1 MKLKGIWKYVIAV
14 LIFTLT
20 TVMLAV
26 LGHKAKAEYKEVT
39 CSGIKVEIA
48 EQDGLTFVTD
58 GDVMEYMAGGY
69 GNCSGKRLEEIDL
82 ARIEEILDG
91 KSAILKSE
99 AYTTR
104 DGILHI
110 IITQRVPVVRLVS
123 GRGGWYA
130 DSEGYL
136 FPLQKNYTSRV
147 PIVAGSI
154 PLNIKSG
161 FKGIP
166 ATAAERQWLGGI
178 LDLVD
183 FLSRNRRWD
192 DAIAQIHVNGNGHV
206 IIVPRKG
213 REKFYMGR
221 PEEFEKKFAKI
232 ENYYR
237 YIVPEKG
244 QDAYSYVNVS
254 FDGQI
259 VCRK

>member
-1 MKLKGIWKYVIAV
+1 M
-14 LIFTLT
+14 
-20 TVMLAV
+20 
-26 LGHKAKAEYKEVT
+26 
-39 CSGIKVEIA
+39 EIA
-48 EQDGLTFVTD
+48 EQDGLNFVTV
-58 GDVMEYMAGGY
+58 GDVKEYIAGGY

-147 PIVAGSI
+147 PIVDGSI

-161 FKGIP
+161 FKGTP
-166 ATAAERQWLGGI
+166 STAAERQWLGGI

-213 REKFYMGR
+213 RREILHGQGR
-221 PEEFEKKFAKI
+221 KSSRKNSRKLKI
-232 ENYYR
+232 IIDTSYR
-237 YIVPEKG
+237 RRDRMHIPMSMSAST
-244 QDAYSYVNVS
+244 D
-254 FDGQI
+254 
-259 VCRK
+259 R

>member
-1 MKLKGIWKYVIAV
+1 MKLKGIWKYIIAV

-48 EQDGLTFVTD
+48 EQDGLNFVTV
-58 GDVMEYMAGGY
+58 GDVKEYIAGGY
-69 GNCSGKRLEEIDL
+69 GNCSGKRPEEIDL

-147 PIVAGSI
+147 PIVDGSI

-161 FKGIP
+161 FKGTP
-166 ATAAERQWLGGI
+166 ATAAERQWLRGI

-213 REKFYMGR
+213 REKFTWAGR
-221 PEEFEKKFAKI
+221 KSSRKI
-232 ENYYR
+232 REN
-237 YIVPEKG
+237 
-244 QDAYSYVNVS
+244 
-254 FDGQI
+254 
-259 VCRK
+259 

>member
-1 MKLKGIWKYVIAV
+1 MKLKGIWKYIIAV

-26 LGHKAKAEYKEVT
+26 LGHKAEAEYKEVT

-48 EQDGLTFVTD
+48 EQDGLNFVTV
-58 GDVMEYMAGGY
+58 GDVKEYIAGGY

-147 PIVAGSI
+147 PIVDGSI

-161 FKGIP
+161 FKGTP

-183 FLSRNRRWD
+183 FMSRNRRWD

-237 YIVPEKG
+237 Y
-244 QDAYSYVNVS
+244 

>member
-1 MKLKGIWKYVIAV
+1 M
-14 LIFTLT
+14 
-20 TVMLAV
+20 
-26 LGHKAKAEYKEVT
+26 
-39 CSGIKVEIA
+39 
-48 EQDGLTFVTD
+48 D
-58 GDVMEYMAGGY
+58 
-69 GNCSGKRLEEIDL
+69 
-82 ARIEEILDG
+82 
-91 KSAILKSE
+91 
-99 AYTTR
+99 
-104 DGILHI
+104 
-110 IITQRVPVVRLVS
+110 
-123 GRGGWYA
+123 
-130 DSEGYL
+130 
-136 FPLQKNYTSRV
+136 
-147 PIVAGSI
+147 GSI

-221 PEEFEKKFAKI
+221 PEELEKKFAKI